1 MVCEWI
7 LKKNECQGM
16 EKVFNLQGNN
26 KKERVTIISN
36 KTLKNKGY
44 TIDKEG
50 HSGVKISPRIIN
62 SLRYADDTIHM
73 AESEE
78 ELKSLLMK
86 VKEQNEISGLK
97 LNIF

>member
-62 SLRYADDTIHM
+62 SLRYADDTILM

-86 VKEQNEISGLK
+86 VKVEFLIVFL
-97 LNIF
+97 L